1 MSAQTLRTSLA
12 DNSIQTVPKS
22 TTQGW
27 FACLA
32 LRLFSASVPQPSCWS
47 QSHWQRSHRLRAV
60 SESTPALR
68 KPEVA
73 SKPQIKE
80 ASAGNKPEPAEQEPR
95 YKDTAMRY
103 ICRGV
108 HHSWLSLMPLV
119 LQQPGDHS
127 VSARASQGHAQIF
140 QKPGIQ

>member
-1 MSAQTLRTSLA
+1 MSAQTLWTSLP
-12 DNSIQTVPKS
+12 DYSIQTVPKS

-27 FACLA
+27 FPCLA
-32 LRLFSASVPQPSCWS
+32 LLLFSASVPQPYHWS

-60 SESTPALR
+60 SESTPALK

-95 YKDTAMRY
+95 YQDTVLRH
-103 ICRGV
+103 ICRGL
-108 HHSWLSLMPLV
+108 HHNWLSLVPLL

-127 VSARASQGHAQIF
+127 VSARAGQGHAQIF
-140 QKPGIQ
+140 QKPGVQ